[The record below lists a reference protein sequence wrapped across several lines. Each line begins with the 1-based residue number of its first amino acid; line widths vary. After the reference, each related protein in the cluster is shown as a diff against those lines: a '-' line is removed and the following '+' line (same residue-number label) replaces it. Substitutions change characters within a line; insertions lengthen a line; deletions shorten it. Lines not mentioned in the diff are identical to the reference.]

1 MARLEGGLGRG
12 RHWGDSTNMLSN
24 RAVRSASLRSI
35 PGRANRLIPVN
46 QEMTSMAAMMLAAD
60 RMAANVL
67 AANSDLRDGLYR
79 KYLGASEDWLRSH
92 GASEAEA
99 AQETLDW
106 VEQITRRLVAMRLAK
121 LLDTTAQEEQRA

>member
-1 MARLEGGLGRG
+1 
-12 RHWGDSTNMLSN
+12 
-24 RAVRSASLRSI
+24 
-35 PGRANRLIPVN
+35 
-46 QEMTSMAAMMLAAD
+46 MTSMAAMMLAAD

-67 AANSDLRDGLYR
+67 AANSDLRDGFYR

-99 AQETLDW
+99 SQETLDW

-121 LLDTTAQEEQRA
+121 SLDTTAQEEQRA